1 MSSPAFTNASISNA
15 YRGADQVSK
24 ILLGYNHVWPLQSVF
39 SFDTY
44 QAGGELNFRVLSDT
58 QYVACI
64 INDTAIFLYQSN
76 VAIGGD
82 NSIRAINLNAQAYNK
97 LYQIYSPVRMTDITL
112 PLYQR
117 KQVKITGRG
126 TQLARYGADYNNG
139 NILVEINNEYGDA
152 INYTV
157 SVTGKVSITKTCPVG
172 ERTLFSFTAMSRG
185 AKTVTI
191 NNLTDNL
198 VDTIPVTINTSYT
211 PIPTQIINIGDQAV
225 PGAVSEDL
233 TTVKVYCLTEEEAV
247 ANGLVI
253 LDPVDGLPLEPAP
266 WGWTNTRLT
275 GSDYTPPRLGP
286 FYGMP
291 AWTGVYSNI
300 YWDPT
305 HQWVVTRPVDED
317 RRSSG
322 IKYVN
327 QTGRWLYGD
336 AKGSYNFQSSFD
348 SMVGMAIENLI
359 FNNEDLEGNIHAV
372 DLKDINVNNITSMTQ
387 RKLQTIRSSFI
398 NTSTNK
404 TFNSNVKIVNT
415 PNFKSTHGSE
425 VTYRYPGEHIIG
437 MHPERA
443 KITPVG
449 ATANNYTF
457 RFKVLNRT
465 GKSQSFSITLRVY
478 DLNGNV
484 VSTNDVYYSNVMW
497 WDELK
502 DSGDYYYPEITVFQF
517 TDSFGKLTH
526 TEDKPLFIGVAT
538 HNYYWDDAVG
548 SGAPNGTSDII
559 PFSWEKEGF
568 ASLLPSQQQAWLQ
581 EGTQDITMYNFEI
594 ISPTA

>member
-1 MSSPAFTNASISNA
+1 MLSPAFTNTSISNA

-24 ILLGYNHVWPLQSVF
+24 ILLGRNHVWPLQSVF

-44 QAGGELNFRVLSDT
+44 QAGGELNFRVVSDT
-58 QYVACI
+58 QYAACI
-64 INDTAIFLYQSN
+64 INDATIFLYQSN
-76 VAIGGD
+76 VARGGD
-82 NSIRAINLNAQAYNK
+82 NSIRAINLDAQAYNN
-97 LYQIYSPVRMTDITL
+97 LYQIDSTVSMTDITL

-139 NILVEINNEYGDA
+139 SILVEINNEYGDA
-152 INYTV
+152 INYTI
-157 SVTGKVSITKTCPVG
+157 SVTGKVSITKTCPAG
-172 ERTLFSFTAMSRG
+172 ERTLFSFTSISRG
-185 AKTVTI
+185 AKTVTV

-198 VDTIPVTINTSYT
+198 VDTISVTINTSYT

-225 PGAVSEDL
+225 PGAISEDL

-253 LDPVDGLPLEPAP
+253 LDPVNGLPLEPAP
-266 WGWTNTRLT
+266 YGWTNSRLT
-275 GSDYTPPRLGP
+275 GGDYSPPRLGP

-305 HQWVVTRPVDED
+305 HQWTVTKAVGDY
-317 RRSSG
+317 RSSG
-322 IKYVN
+322 VRYVN

-348 SMVGMAIENLI
+348 SMAGMAIENLI
-359 FNNEDLEGNIHAV
+359 FNNEDLVGNIHAV
-372 DLKDINVNNITSMTQ
+372 DLKDINVNSVTSMTQ
-387 RKLQTIRSSFI
+387 RKLQAIRSNSI

-404 TFNSNVKIVNT
+404 AINSNVKIINT

-437 MHPERA
+437 IYPEGA
-443 KITPVG
+443 KLTPVG
-449 ATANNYTF
+449 ATVNNYTF
-457 RFKVLNRT
+457 RFKVLNST
-465 GKSQSFSITLRVY
+465 GKNQSFSITLRVY

-484 VSTNDVYYSNVMW
+484 VSTNDVYYSSVMW
-497 WDELK
+497 WDDLI
-502 DSGDYYYPEITVFQF
+502 DSGDYYYPEITVFEF

-538 HNYYWDDAVG
+538 HNYYWDRTVG
-548 SGAPNGTSDII
+548 GGVPNGTSQII
-559 PFSWEKEGF
+559 PFTWEQEGF
-568 ASLLPSQQQAWLQ
+568 TNTLPDQAAWLQ
-581 EGTQDITMYNFEI
+581 ENDKSIKMYNFEI